1 MVTTSRL
8 ARGLRHLLQ
17 VDARVRRA
25 FPRATLARIEA
36 AVRASEARH
45 RAELRFV
52 VEGALEPWAILRGL
66 TPRERAVELFSAL
79 RVWDTAHN
87 NGVLIYVQVVD
98 RDIEIVADRGLNA
111 CVAADEWDAV
121 CRAMEDAFRRRDY
134 ARGAEEGIAAVTAIL
149 ERHFPP
155 VDGDADE
162 LPNAPVLL

>member
-8 ARGLRHLLQ
+8 TRGMRHLLHA
-17 VDARVRRA
+17 DARVRRA
-25 FPRATLARIEA
+25 FPRATLTRIED

-52 VEGALEPWAILRGL
+52 VEGALDPWAIWRGV
-66 TPRERAVELFSAL
+66 TPRDRAVELFSAL
-79 RVWDTAHN
+79 RVWDTEHN

-111 CVAADEWDAV
+111 RVAAEEWEAV
-121 CRAMEDAFRRRDY
+121 CRAMEEAFHRGDY
-134 ARGAEEGIAAVTAIL
+134 ARGADEGIAAVTAIL

-155 VDGDADE
+155 VGGDADE
-162 LPNAPVLL
+162 LPNAPLLL